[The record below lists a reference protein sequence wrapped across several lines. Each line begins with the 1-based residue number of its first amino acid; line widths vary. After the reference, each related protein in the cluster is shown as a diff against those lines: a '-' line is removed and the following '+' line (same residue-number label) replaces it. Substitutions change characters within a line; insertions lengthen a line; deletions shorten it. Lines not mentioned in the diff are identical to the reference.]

1 MLIMTSLDVL
11 NKLISK
17 HIENIKA
24 LVSQGSIFI
33 LNSKQSVI
41 YSLNDFWKCVSTQ
54 TPSNGYLKQLSPS
67 MACIFSVVSDKKM
80 QVA

>member
-24 LVSQGSIFI
+24 LVSQGSIFFE
-33 LNSKQSVI
+33 LQA
-41 YSLNDFWKCVSTQ
+41 VSNTFIKWFLENVYVHKHLQ
-54 TPSNGYLKQLSPS
+54 
-67 MACIFSVVSDKKM
+67 MDI
-80 QVA
+80 